1 MRGINVENLILERSI
16 FERTQIEKRMYDG
29 GFNSIAKF
37 ELFVWDIEVFLQ
49 LQKRLGDMIILKGGA
64 AAQFYLPI
72 PAQRTSIDID
82 MICTASHNELHKAIS
97 EIEAVLNGGEDYC
110 MFKIHKPKNPKLGL
124 ETLETYYLKIPSICE
139 EKELYSSKGKQEVKV
154 EFMFSDH
161 VYPIGRIKQPKL
173 FALETELEF
182 NVLAL
187 EYLFADKL
195 TTLGPTTIGI
205 PNDRADEQFKQIY
218 DVTTLFI
225 SNIDQ
230 VLSNK
235 ELIREYYR
243 QAAMEECQIRNIP
256 YNQDQLLQD
265 MYKVISRLKSIESN
279 NHMLQLANDFQSLYL
294 RKAVNRDKAQWA
306 IVGYQLELLINY
318 IFKDD
323 MRILRFR
330 DILKLIEKLEF
341 NGIRGPERGHL
352 LKEIRNVL
360 ESDFG
365 AMADLSADITKKRM
379 DRIIWELVSVVS
391 LETVERSLLPVFPNK
406 R

>member
-1 MRGINVENLILERSI
+1 
-16 FERTQIEKRMYDG
+16 
-29 GFNSIAKF
+29 
-37 ELFVWDIEVFLQ
+37 
-49 LQKRLGDMIILKGGA
+49 
-64 AAQFYLPI
+64 
-72 PAQRTSIDID
+72 
-82 MICTASHNELHKAIS
+82 
-97 EIEAVLNGGEDYC
+97 
-110 MFKIHKPKNPKLGL
+110 
-124 ETLETYYLKIPSICE
+124 
-139 EKELYSSKGKQEVKV
+139 
-154 EFMFSDH
+154 
-161 VYPIGRIKQPKL
+161 
-173 FALETELEF
+173 
-182 NVLAL
+182 
-187 EYLFADKL
+187 
-195 TTLGPTTIGI
+195 
-205 PNDRADEQFKQIY
+205 
-218 DVTTLFI
+218 
-225 SNIDQ
+225 
-230 VLSNK
+230 
-235 ELIREYYR
+235 
-243 QAAMEECQIRNIP
+243 
-256 YNQDQLLQD
+256 